1 MTSSSDTISA
11 PAAGWLTELDPA
23 NVVRPRSVRRSGAT
37 VDAERASAIRDAVA
51 RLAAEATQRGFRDG
65 HDAGFD
71 AGHREGVRA
80 ARAETQAALAALHA
94 AAVDVEERAATDL
107 ADAAQAIATAALD
120 LAEAVIGRHI
130 EAAADPG
137 ADAIARALA
146 LAPSGRLVVRM
157 HPDDI
162 ALLDTSALP
171 PDGRAAVVPDPS
183 IGRGGCI
190 VEGGATTIDAQ
201 VGPAL
206 ERARQA
212 ILDAGGAA
220 GGQGARA

>member
-1 MTSSSDTISA
+1 MISSSDTISA
-11 PAAGWLTELDPA
+11 PAAGWLAELDPA
-23 NVVRPRSVRRSGAT
+23 NVVRPRPVRRGAT
-37 VDAERASAIRDAVA
+37 VDPERASAIRDAVA

-80 ARAETQAALAALHA
+80 ARSETQAALAALHA
-94 AAVDVEERAATDL
+94 AAVDVERRAATDL
-107 ADAAQAIATAALD
+107 ADAAQAIATAALH

-146 LAPSGRLVVRM
+146 LAPSGRLVARM

-162 ALLDTSALP
+162 ALLDTAALP
-171 PDGRAAVVPDPS
+171 PDGRATVVPDRS

-206 ERARQA
+206 ERARQV
-212 ILDAGGAA
+212 ILDPGGSAT
-220 GGQGARA
+220 GQGARP